1 MSVTVSATMRRLG
14 TLANK
19 ASYQKLFRLSEAG
32 EVVPPP
38 GLAGAEGTRSGL
50 LLRNEKRYL
59 DGSLSF
65 SNRPGPSLH
74 TATDAG
80 PQECRSSR
88 GLYLPSNLSLHYEE
102 PLLVKSGKGAHIF
115 DEKGNRY
122 VDCVNNVAHVGHSNS
137 AVNTAIKK
145 QLDSIN
151 TNTRYLHPTIAR
163 YAEKLCS
170 TLSEKMGTNSVVF
183 FCNSGSEA
191 NDLAINISKR
201 VTGHQGVISLDG
213 AYHGHV
219 LSLVDISNYSKYNR
233 GEGFAPPANVKVVPV
248 PEMSGIKAK
257 DARRDLG
264 TEYARMVADAADGFV
279 AEGQGT
285 AAFITEILQSCGGQI
300 VMPKGYLKQAFEAT
314 RARGGLVIAD
324 EVQTGFGRSGKR
336 FWMHQLHKG
345 ALPDMITFG
354 KPAGNGY
361 PLAGVIVAREI
372 ADEFAKHNAGYFN
385 TFGGNTVAV
394 AAGEAVFD
402 FLTET
407 GLQEDAAR
415 LGKRLKRGLKGCG
428 SPLVTD
434 VRGSG
439 LMLGVE
445 LTRLDGLPGAAEA
458 DFVMNRMK
466 DYGVLVST
474 DGPDRNVIKFK
485 PPMVISEEDIDR
497 VAFAMDQALMECLD
511 QSGRGTP
518 EVAEVAEEVAVEVA
532 KEVEKVAEVAQEVA
546 EMTAKPGQAVGW
558 RLPAGQSAMVG

>member
-1 MSVTVSATMRRLG
+1 MSSTVSSTMRRLG
-14 TLANK
+14 TLSNK
-19 ASYQKLFRLSEAG
+19 TLYQKLYRLSGAG
-32 EVVPPP
+32 EVVSPPAADDRSLTP
-38 GLAGAEGTRSGL
+38 RSLLPRYRDGT
-50 LLRNEKRYL
+50 
-59 DGSLSF
+59 LSY
-65 SNRPGPSLH
+65 SAIPEPTLH
-74 TATDAG
+74 TSTDAG
-80 PQECRSSR
+80 PKECTSGR

-115 DEKGNRY
+115 DHGGNRY
-122 VDCVNNVAHVGHSNS
+122 IDCVNNVAHVGHSNA
-137 AVNTAIKK
+137 AVNEAIKK

-170 TLSEKMGTNSVVF
+170 TLSAKMGTNSVVF

-191 NDLAINISKR
+191 NDLAINIAKR

-248 PEMSGIKAK
+248 PKMSGIGIKA
-257 DARRDLG
+257 ARKDLG
-264 TEYARMVADAADGFV
+264 TEHARMIADAADAFG
-279 AEGQGT
+279 AEGHGT

-300 VMPKGYLKQAFEAT
+300 VMPKGYLKQAFAAT

-372 ADEFAKHNAGYFN
+372 AAEFSKHNAGYFN

-402 FLTET
+402 FLTES

-415 LGKRLKRGLKGCG
+415 LGKRFKRVLKDCD

-434 VRGSG
+434 VRGRG

-445 LTRLDGLPGAAEA
+445 LTRPDGAPGAAEA

-485 PPMVISEEDIDR
+485 PPMVISEQDIDL
-497 VAFAMDQALMECLD
+497 VAYAMDQALMECLD
-511 QSGRGTP
+511 HVGR
-518 EVAEVAEEVAVEVA
+518 
-532 KEVEKVAEVAQEVA
+532 Q
-546 EMTAKPGQAVGW
+546 MDQAAPAAGW
-558 RLPAGQSAMVG
+558 RLPVKQRGADSAAVG